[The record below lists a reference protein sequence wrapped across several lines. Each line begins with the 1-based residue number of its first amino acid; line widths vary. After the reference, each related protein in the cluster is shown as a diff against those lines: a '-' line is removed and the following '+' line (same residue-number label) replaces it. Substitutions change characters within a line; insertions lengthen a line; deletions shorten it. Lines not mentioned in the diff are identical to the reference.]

1 MESFA
6 ALLCLQARYIIISS
20 ARENAGGNLKMK
32 LIENV
37 HLLNISNDF

>member
-6 ALLCLQARYIIISS
+6 ALLCLQARYIMISF
-20 ARENAGGNLKMK
+20 ARENAGRKLRMK
-32 LIENV
+32 IIENV